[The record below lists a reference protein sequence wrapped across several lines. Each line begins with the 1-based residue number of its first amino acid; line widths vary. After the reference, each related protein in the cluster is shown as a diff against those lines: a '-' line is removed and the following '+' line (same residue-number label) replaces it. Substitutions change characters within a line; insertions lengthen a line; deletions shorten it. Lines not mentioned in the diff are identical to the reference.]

1 MIDLNPDNLET
12 SINVGN
18 LGLNVKHCHLL
29 TVDAGITLTLRYD
42 DNYVGSEE
50 GRVTVSQPNSC

>member
-12 SINVGN
+12 SINVFDFD
-18 LGLNVKHCHLL
+18 LNVKHCHLL
-29 TVDAGITLTLRYD
+29 TGDAGITLTLRND
-42 DNYVGSEE
+42 DNYVGRE

>member
-29 TVDAGITLTLRYD
+29 TVDAGITLSLRND